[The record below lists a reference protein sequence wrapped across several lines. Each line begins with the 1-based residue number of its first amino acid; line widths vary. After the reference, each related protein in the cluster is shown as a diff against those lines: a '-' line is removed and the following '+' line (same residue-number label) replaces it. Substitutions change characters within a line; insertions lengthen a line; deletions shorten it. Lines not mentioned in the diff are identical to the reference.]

1 MNTVIDSFSVPFRSF
16 SLHILVS
23 LSVAPEIARQ
33 VRDAVVFF
41 RQSSRA
47 VRLYESFDR
56 RRVSLRAFIV
66 TEPFVFREL
75 LFIQC
80 PFCCFFEDF
89 SSASCEIGSTAD
101 RSFSTVFIF
110 LGKCIIFR
118 LIVSSFIY
126 CRSNS
131 IIYYLFFVCFLLRC
145 ISRIT
150 YNNVL
155 FIPRSFNML
164 PGQD

>member
-1 MNTVIDSFSVPFRSF
+1 MNTVIESFSVPFRSF

-101 RSFSTVFIF
+101 RSFSTVFISLDF
-110 LGKCIIFR
+110 KPLAER
-118 LIVSSFIY
+118 
-126 CRSNS
+126 
-131 IIYYLFFVCFLLRC
+131 FVDESELRE
-145 ISRIT
+145 S
-150 YNNVL
+150 
-155 FIPRSFNML
+155 IPRRLCGSRASAL
-164 PGQD
+164 AG

>member
-1 MNTVIDSFSVPFRSF
+1 MNTVIESFSVPFRSF

-23 LSVAPEIARQ
+23 LSIAPEIARQ

-89 SSASCEIGSTAD
+89 SSASCEIGSTTD
-101 RSFSTVFIF
+101 PSLSTVFIF
-110 LGKCIIFR
+110 LDFKPLAER
-118 LIVSSFIY
+118 
-126 CRSNS
+126 
-131 IIYYLFFVCFLLRC
+131 FVDESELRE
-145 ISRIT
+145 S
-150 YNNVL
+150 
-155 FIPRSFNML
+155 IPRRLCGSGASAL
-164 PGQD
+164 AG